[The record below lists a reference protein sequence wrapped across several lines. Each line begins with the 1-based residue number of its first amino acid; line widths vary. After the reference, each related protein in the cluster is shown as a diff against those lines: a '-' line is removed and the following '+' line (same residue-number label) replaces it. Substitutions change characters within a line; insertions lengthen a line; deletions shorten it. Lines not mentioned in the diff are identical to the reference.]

1 MNICIL
7 AEAKKDDHRTPLLPL
22 DIEKIKRKNKELNFY
37 YESSTH
43 RIIKD
48 KHYNAIGCKKY
59 TNQSIDFFISLKSI
73 KKKFLKRGCAYLF
86 FSEIVK
92 KKPLNIELLKKI
104 IDKECSLIDL
114 ELTKNTKGKTLFLDF
129 EKSTDAS
136 KESIVISKKLSA
148 VLPKII
154 KNLNEDMIE
163 ENFIIKKGYL
173 NHRYM
178 HLIDYLI

>member
-7 AEAKKDDHRTPLLPL
+7 AEKNKNDHRTPLLPL

-92 KKPLNIELLKKI
+92 KKPLNIRI
-104 IDKECSLIDL
+104 
-114 ELTKNTKGKTLFLDF
+114 
-129 EKSTDAS
+129 KS
-136 KESIVISKKLSA
+136 KME
-148 VLPKII
+148 
-154 KNLNEDMIE
+154 NL
-163 ENFIIKKGYL
+163 
-173 NHRYM
+173 
-178 HLIDYLI
+178 